1 MSFRLKT
8 VLGIALIEAALL
20 LILVLSSLHE
30 LRHIGEEQLK
40 QRALTTATLF
50 ATTTAD
56 AVLASDLASLESFVG
71 EVLQNPGLVYA
82 RVSNKELTL
91 AQDGDP
97 AALQRTFVADTGF
110 STVQDGVYDAAAVIR
125 IGDQTY
131 GRVEIG
137 LEIAHLQREL
147 QRATRNFSGIA
158 LSELVLSALF
168 SLALGSLL
176 TTQLR
181 SLIQGTKAVA
191 EGRFGYQVRARGK
204 DEIAQAVKAF
214 NSMSTGLARLMDEN
228 AEQRH
233 DLQATSDL
241 LTGLVDN
248 LQSGVLM
255 VDKDGLVL
263 HANAGFTSLFA
274 VPPIVG
280 DLKGRP
286 FSQVVDAVIDHYA
299 HPRAVRYQLEAILS
313 QGEPVKNVLFELGD
327 GRFVETDYTPLIAHG
342 ECYAHLWNQR
352 DVTERVTAQRQ
363 VHERRRQLDT
373 VFELSPDGFV
383 YFDAEGSVTSV
394 NPAFCSMTGLT
405 LEQVIGIHRYQFF
418 SMLRTNCGV
427 TDVDD
432 SPGYRVIRTT
442 MPKPRVL
449 SCNERSLRDDR
460 GNSTELVMYFRD
472 ITHQRELDQM
482 KSDFL
487 ATAAH
492 ELRTPLASVYGFAE
506 LLLQFDHDAETRRDM
521 LETIHKQAS
530 YLVDMLNELLDL
542 ARIEA
547 RSGKD
552 FEIRRQPLRPLLK
565 DAIDGFLPEDGLRR
579 IVADLPEMLPVVAAD
594 STKLQRVLN
603 NVLSNAFKYSPEGGD
618 VHFSVTADDDA
629 VRIAI
634 TDKGMGMTP
643 EQVANVF
650 ERFYRADKSGAIP
663 GSGLG
668 MSLVREI
675 ISIHGWDIGIDS
687 KPGRGTTVTIVI
699 PLAGGM
705 TERQRKVG

>member
-1 MSFRLKT
+1 
-8 VLGIALIEAALL
+8 
-20 LILVLSSLHE
+20 
-30 LRHIGEEQLK
+30 
-40 QRALTTATLF
+40 
-50 ATTTAD
+50 
-56 AVLASDLASLESFVG
+56 
-71 EVLQNPGLVYA
+71 
-82 RVSNKELTL
+82 
-91 AQDGDP
+91 
-97 AALQRTFVADTGF
+97 
-110 STVQDGVYDAAAVIR
+110 
-125 IGDQTY
+125 
-131 GRVEIG
+131 
-137 LEIAHLQREL
+137 
-147 QRATRNFSGIA
+147 
-158 LSELVLSALF
+158 
-168 SLALGSLL
+168 
-176 TTQLR
+176 
-181 SLIQGTKAVA
+181 
-191 EGRFGYQVRARGK
+191 
-204 DEIAQAVKAF
+204 
-214 NSMSTGLARLMDEN
+214 
-228 AEQRH
+228 
-233 DLQATSDL
+233 
-241 LTGLVDN
+241 
-248 LQSGVLM
+248 
-255 VDKDGLVL
+255 
-263 HANAGFTSLFA
+263 
-274 VPPIVG
+274 
-280 DLKGRP
+280 
-286 FSQVVDAVIDHYA
+286 
-299 HPRAVRYQLEAILS
+299 
-313 QGEPVKNVLFELGD
+313 
-327 GRFVETDYTPLIAHG
+327 
-342 ECYAHLWNQR
+342 
-352 DVTERVTAQRQ
+352 
-363 VHERRRQLDT
+363 
-373 VFELSPDGFV
+373 
-383 YFDAEGSVTSV
+383 
-394 NPAFCSMTGLT
+394 
-405 LEQVIGIHRYQFF
+405 
-418 SMLRTNCGV
+418 MLRTNCGV

-594 STKLQRVLN
+594 STKLQQVLN
-603 NVLSNAFKYSPEGGD
+603 NVLSNAFKYSPENGD

-687 KPGRGTTVTIVI
+687 EPGRGTTVTIVI